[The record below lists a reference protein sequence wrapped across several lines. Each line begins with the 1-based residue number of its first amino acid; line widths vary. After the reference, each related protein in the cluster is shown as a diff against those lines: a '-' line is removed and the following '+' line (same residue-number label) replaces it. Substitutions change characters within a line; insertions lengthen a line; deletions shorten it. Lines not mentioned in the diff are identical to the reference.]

1 VKDDRLYL
9 THILDSI
16 ERVERYTVEGKRVF
30 LEDEKTQDATVR
42 NLQTM
47 AESTQ
52 RLSDSLKARRSEID
66 WDDIAGFRNI
76 AVHGYL
82 SFDYEKAWNVVENRL
97 PKLKRAAEALMSH
110 LDAEAGSKAGGASG
124 DA

>member
-1 VKDDRLYL
+1 MKDDRLYL

-16 ERVERYTVEGKRVF
+16 ERVEQYTAEGKHVF
-30 LEDEKTQDATVR
+30 LEDEKTQDATVP

-52 RLSDSLKARRSEID
+52 CLSDSVKARRPEVD

-82 SFDYEKAWNVVENRL
+82 SFDYDKAWNVVENRL
-97 PKLKRAAEALMSH
+97 PKL
-110 LDAEAGSKAGGASG
+110 
-124 DA
+124 